1 MQILATG
8 ANGQVGWELAR
19 KGPEYG
25 FDSIAL
31 NRSSLDICDFQAV
44 KNVIKNS
51 DAAMVI
57 NAAAYTNVDRAES
70 EPKIAFMVNR
80 DGPANLAAACAGAGI
95 PLVHIST
102 DYVFDGQE
110 ENPYLESNRISPLGV
125 YGKSKAAG
133 ESEIRARL
141 REHII
146 LRTAWV
152 YGNHGHNFV
161 KTMLRLGKA
170 REMLRVVNDQVGCPT
185 YAADIAETILKLAAI
200 YRDRGSICWG
210 TYHYCGKG
218 ITTWH
223 GFAQTIF
230 EIAKNY
236 DSFALKD
243 IVPIT
248 TEEYPLPAK
257 RPANSVLDCASIS
270 KKFGI
275 FPKPWQ
281 DSLLAMVSQLAKR
294 SSWSGPNLNL

>member
-1 MQILATG
+1 
-8 ANGQVGWELAR
+8 
-19 KGPEYG
+19 
-25 FDSIAL
+25 
-31 NRSSLDICDFQAV
+31 
-44 KNVIKNS
+44 
-51 DAAMVI
+51 MVI
-57 NAAAYTNVDRAES
+57 NAAAYTAVDRAES
-70 EPKIAFMVNR
+70 EPNIAFMVNR
-80 DGPANLAAACAGAGI
+80 DSPANLAAACADAGI

-102 DYVFDGQE
+102 DYVFDGQKP
-110 ENPYLESNRISPLGV
+110 NPYIESDRVSPLGV

-133 ESEIRARL
+133 ESEIRAHL
-141 REHII
+141 KEHII

-161 KTMLRLGKA
+161 KTMLRLGKV

-185 YAADIAETILKLAAI
+185 YAADIAETILRLASI
-200 YRDRGSICWG
+200 YCEENSISWG

-236 DSFALKD
+236 DSFDLKK

-257 RPANSVLDCASIS
+257 RPANSALDCESIS
-270 KKFGI
+270 NKFGI
-275 FPKPWQ
+275 YPKPWQ
-281 DSLLAMVSQLAKR
+281 DSLLAMIKQLELR
-294 SSWSGPNLNL
+294 EFTY